1 MESMLLDLREQ
12 RCPLALLLSKRHA
25 AEVFQDEESQYHH
38 LVIQVVDNSS
48 KRDIV
53 NYLRTQGY
61 VVDCQSTPEHYTL
74 TVFNKE
80 SA

>member
-12 RCPLALLLSKRHA
+12 RCPMALLLAKRHA
-25 AEVFQDEESQYHH
+25 AEVFQGKTQQYHQ

-53 NYLRTQGY
+53 NYLSAQGY
-61 VVDCQSTPEHYTL
+61 SVDCQSTSEHYTL